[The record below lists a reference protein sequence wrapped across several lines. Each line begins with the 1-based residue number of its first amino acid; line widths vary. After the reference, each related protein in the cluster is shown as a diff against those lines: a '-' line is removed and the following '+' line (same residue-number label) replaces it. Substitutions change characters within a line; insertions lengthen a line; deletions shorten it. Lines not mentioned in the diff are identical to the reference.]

1 MEKNDTINTKRFKGI
16 TAKAAAEPANTDGE
30 VMKEEQFLVKRA
42 KRGDVDAFAELY
54 EQIYEKLYR
63 FALYTLKNT
72 QDAED
77 VVSDTVADAFAAI
90 RKLKK
95 EEAFSA
101 WIYRILAN
109 KCNRKLREYYI
120 RRQEV
125 SEGITENS
133 EKGDPPAA
141 IPCAAEITE
150 AEWGNS
156 REEHMDVRKTF
167 FELSDEERMIVGM
180 HLFLGYTTKEVSV
193 FMQMNENTVRS
204 KESRA
209 IRKMGSKLKG
219 LR

>member
-1 MEKNDTINTKRFKGI
+1 MR
-16 TAKAAAEPANTDGE
+16 
-30 VMKEEQFLVKRA
+30 EEQYLVKRA
-42 KRGDVDAFAELY
+42 KRGDIDAFAELY

-109 KCNRKLREYYI
+109 KCNRKLREYYV
-120 RRQEV
+120 RRQKV
-125 SEGITENS
+125 SESFLENP
-133 EKGDPPAA
+133 EKGDPPAV
-141 IPCAAEITE
+141 IPGAAVITE

-156 REEHMDVRKTF
+156 REEHMDVRKAF

-180 HLFLGYTTKEVSV
+180 HLFFGYTTKEISI